1 MDTIPEIKLS
11 SKYKKRRIW
20 IVSRSSKQFKTGKLR
35 KLGKIRKIWNQG
47 GYKHMVQSMFHNLN
61 FGNSC

>member
-1 MDTIPEIKLS
+1 MDTIPEFKLS

-35 KLGKIRKIWNQG
+35 KLEKIGKILNHG
-47 GYKHMVQSMFHNLN
+47 GYIA
-61 FGNSC
+61 